1 LYGKQSSK
9 MSTAV
14 NTFAVPNP
22 VKNNNE
28 SSSKSKPADDFF
40 YAIVQPS
47 KLSTDDNQ
55 QEIDGE
61 ESDDIEIEELK
72 EEVQDLVDDQVY
84 NDFVTAIAK
93 DKPLNV
99 TEEGGKDEEFVPI
112 DAVTADTKDANE
124 KDECGSDVS
133 NSEESDG
140 LSGEED
146 LEDSNI
152 ASEELK
158 LLQNEV
164 PVAIPKDSLMAKQE
178 RYPFFWR
185 YKHSVRNVENEDYKS
200 DEDPEFIPENVNDA
214 EPEVA
219 INGEHANKV
228 HEKNDTES
236 GSSASDSDGED
247 LNEVMEE
254 GNKLKEEMHDV
265 QEDVKGLI
273 DMVEEMS
280 TVHGSSNLAQSG
292 KEAKGEDKVDTES
305 SEEDESATNCV
316 DRLDDSNYNEAEDL
330 DYKPEED
337 FFYAVVQKNEDLS
350 DISSSSEDE
359 SDMME

>member
-1 LYGKQSSK
+1 
-9 MSTAV
+9 MSTV

-22 VKNNNE
+22 VKNNGD
-28 SSSKSKPADDFF
+28 SASKSKPADDFF

-84 NDFVTAIAK
+84 NDFVIAIAK
-93 DKPLNV
+93 EKPLNV
-99 TEEGGKDEEFVPI
+99 TVEGEKDEEFVPI
-112 DAVTADTKDANE
+112 DALTADTKDVNE

-133 NSEESDG
+133 DSEESVG
-140 LSGEED
+140 HSGEDD

-152 ASEELK
+152 APEELK
-158 LLQNEV
+158 LLENEV

-185 YKHSVRNVENEDYKS
+185 YKHSVRNVENEEYKS
-200 DEDPEFIPENVNDA
+200 DEDPEFIPENANDA
-214 EPEVA
+214 EPKVA
-219 INGEHANKV
+219 TNGEHANKV
-228 HEKNDTES
+228 NEKNDTES
-236 GSSASDSDGED
+236 GSSGSDSDGED
-247 LNEVMEE
+247 LNEMMEE

-265 QEDVKGLI
+265 QKDVKGLI
-273 DMVEEMS
+273 DMVEEMT
-280 TVHGSSNLAQSG
+280 TVPGSGNLAQG
-292 KEAKGEDKVDTES
+292 AKEAEGEGKVDTES
-305 SEEDESATNCV
+305 SEDDEPATNCV

-350 DISSSSEDE
+350 DISARLLLK
-359 SDMME
+359 MKAT

>member
-1 LYGKQSSK
+1 

-22 VKNNNE
+22 INNNADGA
-28 SSSKSKPADDFF
+28 SKSKPADDFF
-40 YAIVQPS
+40 YAIVQTS

-55 QEIDGE
+55 LEIDVE
-61 ESDDIEIEELK
+61 ESEDIEIEELK

-93 DKPLNV
+93 EKPLNV
-99 TEEGGKDEEFVPI
+99 AEEGEKDEEFVPI
-112 DAVTADTKDANE
+112 DAVTIDTKDGNE

-133 NSEESDG
+133 DSEESVG
-140 LSGEED
+140 FSGEED

-152 ASEELK
+152 ESEELK

-185 YKHSVRNVENEDYKS
+185 YKHSVRNVENEEYKS
-200 DEDPEFIPENVNDA
+200 DEDPEFIPEKANDA
-214 EPEVA
+214 EEERA
-219 INGEHANKV
+219 TNGEHANKV
-228 HEKNDTES
+228 SEEKNDAES

-247 LNEVMEE
+247 LNEEMMEE
-254 GNKLKEEMHDV
+254 GSKLKEEMHDV
-265 QEDVKGLI
+265 QKDVKGLI

-280 TVHGSSNLAQSG
+280 TLHGSSNLAQG
-292 KEAKGEDKVDTES
+292 VKEAESEDKGDTEG

-337 FFYAVVQKNEDLS
+337 FFYAVVQKNEDVS
-350 DISSSSEDE
+350 DSSSSSIEDE
-359 SDMME
+359 TDMIE